1 MKYEIRKIEIK
12 FEKTNETINNSMLL
26 KNCK

>member
-12 FEKTNETINNSMLL
+12 FEKTNETINNSTLL

>member
-12 FEKTNETINNSMLL
+12 FEKINETINNSMLL